1 MPGIS
6 PKLPLQT
13 NGLHGTYILN
23 ETFKEAT
30 KQNLK
35 NLIMTV
41 PGERVMDPFFG
52 VGLRTMLFEMDNV
65 SLRGSISAKIL
76 QQVEFYMPHVE
87 ILDISFSDSES
98 GTDFLDHL
106 LSMQV
111 KYKLLP
117 INDDDILDIT
127 AE

>member
-1 MPGIS
+1 MFTKYS
-6 PKLPLQT
+6 ST
-13 NGLHGTYILN
+13 
-23 ETFKEAT
+23 T

-35 NLIMTV
+35 NLILTI

-87 ILDISFSDSES
+87 ILDISFSDRES